1 MKIERVSFPQPAVC
15 RVEVREDAAAYEAAV
30 QRLYERRR
38 RFYPVPG
45 WPAGDAPLDAI
56 EARYGADTFRA
67 EAIDQLLLQEFPA
80 LRAALCAE
88 RSLFPLTDSEPELL
102 RLGGDGFAAACT
114 FAVAPPVQLAA
125 YTGRTAAGES
135 QTAALDA
142 LLDALAQESG
152 AAPPEYAVR
161 VLCEERLETLRQRL
175 QGSKT
180 TLAQFLERTQKTQAE
195 LEADLR
201 AAAAASLARKIV
213 LVQVARS
220 EGLFPTQAQ
229 LDAELDRMAS
239 ISAQNRYARTNP
251 AAQQS
256 IAQRLALHNAR
267 EFLQAH
273 NTLSCG

>member
-15 RVEVREDAAAYEAAV
+15 RVEVREDAAAYQAAV

-80 LRAALCAE
+80 LRAGLCAE
-88 RSLFPLTDSEPELL
+88 RSLFPLTDSEPALL

-114 FAVAPPVQLAA
+114 FAVAPPVQLGA
-125 YTGRTAAGES
+125 YTGRAAAGES
-135 QTAALDA
+135 QAAALDA
-142 LLDALAQESG
+142 LLDTLAREAG
-152 AAPPEYAVR
+152 VVPPEYAVR
-161 VLCEERLETLRQRL
+161 ILCEERLDALRGQL
-175 QGSKT
+175 QARQASLEQL
-180 TLAQFLERTQKTQAE
+180 LAQTQKTSAQ
-195 LEADLR
+195 LEAELR
-201 AAAAASLARKIV
+201 AAAAASLAREIV

-220 EGLFPTQAQ
+220 ERLFPTQAQ
-229 LDAELDRMAS
+229 LDAELDHMAS

-273 NTLSCG
+273 NALACG